1 MIPDFLAPFAN
12 HLWQSTLFAGA
23 AGLLAL
29 ALRKNRAR
37 VRHGVWLAASCKFLV
52 PLSLLMALGGHL
64 PRRAAPAAAPSNWP
78 VAVDALSRP
87 FTALPVSAPW
97 PAAPPA
103 HSSLAPLAMGIWA
116 CGFLGIAGAWS
127 VRWRRIR
134 AAVRAGSPL
143 RLELP
148 IPAKSSPALLEP
160 GVFGIFRPVLLLPQG
175 IFDRLTPAQ
184 LNAVIAHELC
194 HVRHRDNL
202 MAALHMFVETIF
214 WFHPM
219 VWWIGSRMVAER
231 ERACDEEVLQL
242 GNEPRAYA
250 EGILNICKLYVE
262 SPLAC
267 VSGVTGADLT
277 NRIEAIMRN
286 RAAIRL
292 SLAKKAALAAAGVAA
307 LGAPVALGMLHTPA
321 VHAQSAAA
329 DALRFEVASVKR
341 CTTEDIANARGRAGS
356 GGRGAGGGGGAGSAF
371 GDPGMLRT
379 GCVPL
384 RLLLQM
390 AYIRYAEGQA
400 GPVSQLKDGPV
411 LGGPSWVDSERY
423 TIDAKPASPQTRA
436 VMAGP
441 MLQALLEDR
450 FRLKLHRERKEV
462 PVYALAVAKGGP
474 KLERTKQG
482 GCTPGNPNSLPPPV
496 VPGQPLPCGYI
507 DGAPEGVNAV
517 GVGVA
522 SICSLIRGQVGRKV
536 IDRTGLT
543 GLFNYH
549 LDVVVGPPGAPPGGD
564 DPNAPDPLSVVTAA
578 LAKLGLKIEPAKGI
592 AEFLVIDHVERP
604 SPN

>member
-1 MIPDFLAPFAN
+1 MIPDSLAPIAN

-29 ALRKNRAR
+29 LLRNNRAR

-52 PLSLLMALGGHL
+52 PLSVLIALGGHL

-78 VAVDALSRP
+78 VAVDVLSRP
-87 FTALPVSAPW
+87 FTALPVPAPW
-97 PAAPPA
+97 PAGPPA
-103 HSSLAPLAMGIWA
+103 RSSLATVAMGIWA
-116 CGFLGIAGAWS
+116 CGFLGIGDAWW

-134 AAVRAGSPL
+134 AAVLAGSPL
-143 RLELP
+143 PLQLP
-148 IPAKSSPALLEP
+148 IPARSSPALLEP
-160 GVFGIFRPVLLLPQG
+160 GVFGIFRPVLLLPEG

-194 HVRHRDNL
+194 HVRHRDNP

-214 WFHPM
+214 WFHPL
-219 VWWIGSRMVAER
+219 VWWIGRRMVAER

-242 GNEPRAYA
+242 GNDPQVYA
-250 EGILNICKLYVE
+250 EGIINICKLYVE

-267 VSGVTGADLT
+267 VSGVTGANLT
-277 NRIEAIMRN
+277 NRIGTIMRN

-307 LGAPVALGMLHTPA
+307 LGAPILVGIVHVPA
-321 VHAQSAAA
+321 IRGQSAAA
-329 DALRFEVASVKR
+329 DAPKFEVASVKR
-341 CTTEDIANARGRAGS
+341 CTADDIAAARGLAGS
-356 GGRGAGGGGGAGSAF
+356 GGRGAGGGGGVGRAF
-371 GDPGMLRT
+371 GDPGMFRT

-390 AYIRYAEGQA
+390 AYIRYADGRA

-411 LGGPSWVDSERY
+411 EGGPGWIDSDRY
-423 TIDAKPASPQTRA
+423 TIDAKPAIPQTRT

-474 KLERTKQG
+474 KLERTKEG

-507 DGAPEGVNAV
+507 DGAPDGVNAV
-517 GVGVA
+517 GVSVA
-522 SICSLIRGQVGRKV
+522 SICSLIRGHLGRKV
-536 IDRTGLT
+536 IDQTGLS

-549 LDVVVGPPGAPPGGD
+549 LDVIVGPPGAPPGGD

-578 LAKLGLKIEPAKGI
+578 LGKLGLKIEPAKGI